1 MMKMTNDDLMGYVD
15 GTLDAARLAQV
26 EAHLRA
32 NAEDAQLASD
42 MKMALGA
49 LHDWNE
55 AEPIR
60 ASENFWPALRDKLP
74 AQPGRGG
81 MGAMTSRVGEWLWPR
96 RSPLRLSVGVA
107 ALAAFI
113 ALAASFSGPQQ
124 AINTVS
130 AKNLTPADEMFITQS
145 VARHDA
151 YVTVQSLGGGM
162 SSLRSGDGR
171 DGDGDGEDDSP
182 DDGYTP

>member
-1 MMKMTNDDLMGYVD
+1 MKITNDVLMGYVD

-26 EAHLRA
+26 EEHLRTD
-32 NAEDAQLASD
+32 AEDAQMVSD

-55 AEPIR
+55 SEPVH

-74 AQPGRGG
+74 AQPGRDGLG
-81 MGAMTSRVGEWLWPR
+81 TMTSRVGEWLWPR
-96 RSPLRLSVGVA
+96 RAPLRFSAGIA
-107 ALAAFI
+107 ALAVFI
-113 ALAASFSGPQQ
+113 ALAASFLSPQQ
-124 AINTVS
+124 AVNTLS
-130 AKNLTPADEMFITQS
+130 AKDLTPADMTFIRQS

-151 YVTVQSLGGGM
+151 YVTSQSLGVGM

-171 DGDGDGEDDSP
+171 DSDGDDD
-182 DDGYTP
+182 DGADEGYTP

>member
-1 MMKMTNDDLMGYVD
+1 MKMTNEVLMDYVD

-26 EAHLRA
+26 EAHLRQ
-32 NAEDAQLASD
+32 NAEDAQMVSD

-55 AEPIR
+55 SEPVH
-60 ASENFWPALRDKLP
+60 ASANFWPALRDKLP

-81 MGAMTSRVGEWLWPR
+81 LGAMTSRAGEWLWPR
-96 RSPLRLSVGVA
+96 RAPLRFSAGIA
-107 ALAAFI
+107 ALAVFI
-113 ALAASFSGPQQ
+113 ALAASFLSPQQ
-124 AINTVS
+124 AVHTVS
-130 AKNLTPADEMFITQS
+130 AKDLTPADMMFIRQS

-151 YVTVQSLGGGM
+151 YVTSQSLGGGM

>member
-1 MMKMTNDDLMGYVD
+1 MKMTNDVLMDYVD

-60 ASENFWPALRDKLP
+60 ASESFWPALRDKLP
-74 AQPGRGG
+74 AQPGHGG
-81 MGAMTSRVGEWLWPR
+81 VGAMTARVGEWLWPR

-124 AINTVS
+124 TINTVS

-145 VARHDA
+145 VARHNA